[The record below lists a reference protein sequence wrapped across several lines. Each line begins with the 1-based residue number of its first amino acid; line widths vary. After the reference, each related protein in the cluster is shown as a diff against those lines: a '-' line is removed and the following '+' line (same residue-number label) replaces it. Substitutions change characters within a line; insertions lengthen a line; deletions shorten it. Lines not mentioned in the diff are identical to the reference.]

1 MPPDRRNHRLGLLAT
16 AVSLRATSWASAQ
29 TVFNWNAPAAGNG
42 NFSVGPLWTPAG
54 GPPEAGEE
62 ARFNSANSDYTVA
75 FTTDPTISAPA
86 SATITSPQGV

>member
-1 MPPDRRNHRLGLLAT
+1 MLPPPAMGIFPLGRYGL
-16 AVSLRATSWASAQ
+16 Q
-29 TVFNWNAPAAGNG
+29 PA
-42 NFSVGPLWTPAG
+42 

-86 SATITSPQGV
+86 SATITSRQGV